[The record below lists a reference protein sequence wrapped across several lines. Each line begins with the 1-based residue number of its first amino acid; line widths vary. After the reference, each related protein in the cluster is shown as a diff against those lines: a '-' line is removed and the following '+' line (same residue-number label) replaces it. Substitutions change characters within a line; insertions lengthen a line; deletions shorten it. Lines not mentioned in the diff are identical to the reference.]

1 MSARKLEKY
10 LARQFEQHVLRDNVE
25 REQKYRAVKIDVIR
39 KRLLGLGAETH
50 ASGFERNEL
59 FDFDGR
65 LQSQGRKLRLRRHG
79 HHTAVLT
86 LKGPR
91 LNGNGRQKTRLE
103 VETPVHY
110 EAAKRILE
118 LAGFRIKE
126 TYSKIREEYRL
137 DGCAVCLD
145 HIPSAGWFVE
155 IEGASRKIQNISRRL
170 GLQASSRES
179 RSYRKLIKEAAARDS
194 RAMNGS
200 RHHLPV

>member
-1 MSARKLEKY
+1 MPARKIEKY
-10 LARQFEQHVLRDNVE
+10 LTRQFERHVSRDSVE
-25 REQKYRAVKIDVIR
+25 REQKYRVASVDSIR
-39 KRLLGLGAETH
+39 ARLTALGARAH

-65 LQSQGRKLRLRRHG
+65 LHSQGRRLRLRRHG
-79 HHTAVLT
+79 HHIAVLT

-91 LNGNGRQKTRLE
+91 LDSRQKTRLE

-145 HIPSAGWFVE
+145 HIPNAGWFVE
-155 IEGASRKIQNISRRL
+155 IEGAARKIQNIARRL
-170 GLQASSRES
+170 GLQAGHREN
-179 RSYRKLIKEAAARDS
+179 RSYRKLIKEAATRDS

-200 RHHLPV
+200 RHRLPV